1 MELKKV
7 VSKLEEFAPSK
18 LAESWDNVGLLIEP
32 SSEKQVK
39 VAFLTNDLTEPVLEE
54 ALNSSADLI
63 ISYHPPLFRPIKR
76 LDSRSWKTRI
86 AVKCIE
92 NRQKWKGDF

>member
-1 MELKKV
+1 MQSMIGKTFSQLLLSGPRYYYSVRLFHPSPVIRSMELKQV

-39 VAFLTNDLTEPVLEE
+39 VK
-54 ALNSSADLI
+54 I
-63 ISYHPPLFRPIKR
+63 
-76 LDSRSWKTRI
+76 
-86 AVKCIE
+86 
-92 NRQKWKGDF
+92 